1 MNVCMVS
8 TFFSVSFQHPWF
20 STWDVNTARIFYFC
34 YSRRAMLVAQSSRR
48 RMREGT
54 NPSTTELSAE
64 CEQSSRSR
72 PKTQLKKKSQS
83 VDIASQGFPAS
94 LIPGLSIN
102 RSSPPVARTT
112 TFEVQEN
119 NTSNSQR
126 RSPRCGELKRG
137 YTIGK

>member
-1 MNVCMVS
+1 
-8 TFFSVSFQHPWF
+8 
-20 STWDVNTARIFYFC
+20 
-34 YSRRAMLVAQSSRR
+34 MLVYVGSSI
-48 RMREGT
+48 REQT
-54 NPSTTELSAE
+54 QARPSSEPNVN
-64 CEQSSRSR
+64 SR
-72 PKTQLKKKSQS
+72 PKAGPNPNTLSGLLGSVSCLFCFPVYEANTVSALWNRLKKKSQS

-112 TFEVQEN
+112 TIEVQEN